1 MIDATV
7 ALIRRWTTQDV
18 ARTNAA
24 QASASLRLRRLQL
37 EEVDAYVA
45 RLAEEHTDH
54 PSGDRRL
61 GAPDLRSRSEGHV
74 DER

>member
-24 QASASLRLRRLQL
+24 QASARLRLRRLQIEDA
-37 EEVDAYVA
+37 EEYVA
-45 RLAEEHTDH
+45 RLTEQRFSD
-54 PSGDRRL
+54 DV
-61 GAPDLRSRSEGHV
+61 APVERSVLATSEGHL

>member
-24 QASASLRLRRLQL
+24 QASARLRLRRLQL
-37 EEVDAYVA
+37 EDADAYVA
-45 RLAEEHTDH
+45 RLTERHDEGLSAAWTSD
-54 PSGDRRL
+54 
-61 GAPDLRSRSEGHV
+61 GHV
-74 DER
+74 HER

>member
-24 QASASLRLRRLQL
+24 QASARLRLRRLQL
-37 EEVDAYVA
+37 DDADAYVA
-45 RLAEEHTDH
+45 RIAEQRRPDDREL
-54 PSGDRRL
+54 SGWMSDR
-61 GAPDLRSRSEGHV
+61 HV

>member
-24 QASASLRLRRLQL
+24 QASARLRLRRLQL
-37 EEVDAYVA
+37 EDADAYVA
-45 RLAEEHTDH
+45 RLAEQRRPDDREL
-54 PSGDRRL
+54 SGWSMSDR
-61 GAPDLRSRSEGHV
+61 HV

>member
-24 QASASLRLRRLQL
+24 QASARLRLRRLQL
-37 EEVDAYVA
+37 EDADAYVA
-45 RLAEEHTDH
+45 RLTERHDE
-54 PSGDRRL
+54 DRLDDRGL
-61 GAPDLRSRSEGHV
+61 SAAWTSDGHV
-74 DER
+74 HER

>member
-7 ALIRRWTTQDV
+7 AMIRRWATQDV

-24 QASASLRLRRLQL
+24 QASARLRLRRLQL
-37 EEVDAYVA
+37 EEVDEYVA
-45 RLAEEHTDH
+45 RLAADRAEE
-54 PSGDRRL
+54 RL
-61 GAPDLRSRSEGHV
+61 GGSRPTAWPMSDGHV

>member
-24 QASASLRLRRLQL
+24 QASARLRLRRLQL
-37 EEVDAYVA
+37 EDADAYVA
-45 RLAEEHTDH
+45 RVAEQRRPHDREL
-54 PSGDRRL
+54 SGWSMSD
-61 GAPDLRSRSEGHV
+61 GHV

>member
-24 QASASLRLRRLQL
+24 QASARLRLRRLQI
-37 EEVDAYVA
+37 EDAEAYVA
-45 RLAEEHTDH
+45 RLAERHDE
-54 PSGDRRL
+54 SR
-61 GAPDLRSRSEGHV
+61 PDDGGLSAAWMSDGHV

>member
-24 QASASLRLRRLQL
+24 QASARLRLRRLQL
-37 EEVDAYVA
+37 EDADAYVA
-45 RLAEEHTDH
+45 RLADQHVPGRPDDGGLSTW
-54 PSGDRRL
+54 SMSDR
-61 GAPDLRSRSEGHV
+61 HV

>member
-24 QASASLRLRRLQL
+24 QASARLRLRRLQL
-37 EEVDAYVA
+37 EDADAYVA
-45 RLAEEHTDH
+45 RLTERHGE
-54 PSGDRRL
+54 DRLDDRGL
-61 GAPDLRSRSEGHV
+61 SPAWTSDGHV
-74 DER
+74 HER